1 MQLVKACIEIFSLW
15 KNRAFFK
22 CFLTAFLGLGKI
34 ATALLQT
41 CFSDRKRKQK
51 FCDGKLKAGRTEF
64 PVHKC
69 VVGLVSEYF
78 ENLFLT
84 EVKQLNK
91 VCRTS
96 LLMFPEHVPG
106 FPRNAPNICHDL
118 FS

>member
-1 MQLVKACIEIFSLW
+1 LAKACFEIFSLW
-15 KNRAFFK
+15 KYRAFFK
-22 CFLTAFLGLGKI
+22 CFLTAFIGLGKI
-34 ATALLQT
+34 ATALLQSS
-41 CFSDRKRKQK
+41 FSDRKRKQK
-51 FCDGKLKAGRTEF
+51 FCDGKLKAGGREF

-78 ENLFLT
+78 EKLFLT

-96 LLMFPEHVPG
+96 PLIFPKHAPG